1 LWYYAGQVPKDHREL
16 VMATALRPLSTGEL
30 LDTTF
35 SLYRSHFVLFVG
47 IFALPHLC
55 VLAFQCLAFAFQSP
69 ENQLRS
75 ALTTAVF
82 SIVAG
87 LLSVV
92 VAAASQAATVVAVS
106 NVYLGRPAG
115 VLDSFSKVKNQ
126 IGGVI
131 WLSAKVGFLV
141 GLACLALIVPGI
153 LLAIRWSLAVPAK
166 VLEDKS
172 SGEAMSR
179 STELTH
185 GNRGR
190 VFVIWFLFVV
200 LSIGVNMLLQWP
212 IGIAAGGASGLGAL
226 QHAAVV
232 WQVASLVATFVSQC
246 LVGPL
251 ATIAFSLVYYDERVR
266 KEAFD
271 LQLMMTTLD
280 APGLQVAPA

>member
-1 LWYYAGQVPKDHREL
+1 M
-16 VMATALRPLSTGEL
+16 MATALRPLTTGEL
-30 LDTTF
+30 LDRTF
-35 SLYRSHFVLFVG
+35 SLYRSHFALFLG

-55 VLAFQCLAFAFQSP
+55 VLAFQCLAFAVQSP
-69 ENQLRS
+69 GNQLRNV
-75 ALTTAVF
+75 LTTAVF
-82 SIVAG
+82 NVVAG
-87 LLSVV
+87 LLSIVV
-92 VAAASQAATVVAVS
+92 VAASQAATVVAVS
-106 NVYLGRPAG
+106 NVYLDRPAG
-115 VLDSFSKVKNQ
+115 VMDSFSKVKHQ

-141 GLACLALIVPGI
+141 GLACMALIVPGI
-153 LLAIRWSLAVPAK
+153 LLAVRWSLAVPAK

-179 STELTH
+179 SSELTL

-190 VFVIWFLFVV
+190 VFVIWFLFVI
-200 LSIGVNMLLQWP
+200 LSIGVSMLLQWP
-212 IGIAAGGASGLGAL
+212 IQIAAGGATGLTAL
-226 QHAAVV
+226 QHAAVGWRV
-232 WQVASLVATFVSQC
+232 GSLVATFISQC

-280 APGLQVAPA
+280 APGF

>member
-1 LWYYAGQVPKDHREL
+1 
-16 VMATALRPLSTGEL
+16 MATALRPLSTGEL
-30 LDTTF
+30 LDRTF
-35 SLYRSHFVLFVG
+35 SLYRSHFALFLG

-69 ENQLRS
+69 GNQMRNV
-75 ALTTAVF
+75 LTAAIF
-82 SIVAG
+82 SVLAG
-87 LLSVV
+87 LLSIVV
-92 VAAASQAATVVAVS
+92 IAASQAATVVAVS
-106 NVYLGRPAG
+106 NVYLDRPAS
-115 VLDSFSKVKNQ
+115 VIDSFSRVKHQ

-141 GLACLALIVPGI
+141 GLACIALIVPGI
-153 LLAIRWSLAVPAK
+153 LLAVRWSLAVPAK

-179 STELTH
+179 SSELTL

-190 VFVIWFLFVV
+190 VFVIWFLFVI
-200 LSIGVNMLLQWP
+200 LSIGVSMLLQWP
-212 IGIAAGGASGLGAL
+212 IQIAAGAGGLTAL
-226 QHAAVV
+226 QHAAVG
-232 WQVASLVATFVSQC
+232 WRVASLVATFISQC

>member
-1 LWYYAGQVPKDHREL
+1 
-16 VMATALRPLSTGEL
+16 MATALRPLSTGEL
-30 LDTTF
+30 LDRTF
-35 SLYRSHFVLFVG
+35 SLYRSHFVLFLG

-55 VLAFQCLAFAFQSP
+55 VLAFQCLTFALQTP
-69 ENQLRS
+69 GAQLRNVF
-75 ALTTAVF
+75 TTAVL

-87 LLSVV
+87 ILGLV

-106 NVYLGRPAG
+106 NVYLDRPAG
-115 VLDSFSKVKNQ
+115 LVDSFSKVKNQ

-131 WLSAKVGFLV
+131 WLTMKVGFLV

-166 VLEDKS
+166 VLENKN
-172 SGEAMSR
+172 SGDAMSR

-185 GNRGR
+185 GNGGR
-190 VFVIWFLFVV
+190 IFVIWVLFFV
-200 LSIGVNMLLQWP
+200 LSTGISMLLQWP
-212 IGIAAGGASGLGAL
+212 IQIAAGGAKGLAAL
-226 QHAAVV
+226 QHAAVG
-232 WQVASLVATFVSQC
+232 WKVASLVAMFISEC

-280 APGLQVAPA
+280 APGLQAAPA